1 MNAQQLKKSILQMAI
16 SGKLVPQD
24 PNDEPASVLLER
36 IRKEKEKL
44 IKEGKIK
51 KEKNP
56 SYIFRGADNTPYEKV
71 GNNEPV
77 SIADEVPFEIPES
90 WEWVR
95 ASNLG
100 QMVRGKGIKRT
111 DTILEGMPCV
121 RYGEIYTT
129 YNTSFT
135 STKSFIPQ
143 QLYNQCNLFHTGDLI
158 FTLTG
163 ENKPDIAKAVAY
175 LGESPVAAGGDLA
188 YWTYHRMNPLYLVY
202 FMASPYCIEQKRR
215 LATGDIIVHI
225 STDKVGSFLVPVPP
239 KAEQD
244 RIVAKLQEIEPLLQ
258 EYDQKEQK
266 VHLELQLFPEQ
277 LKKSILQMAVQGKL
291 VPQDPS
297 DEPASILLERI
308 RAEKERLIRE
318 GKIKRDKN
326 ESVIFRRDNSHYEK
340 RGKIE
345 ACIDEKIPFDIP
357 ENWEW
362 MRLSSFGVFSS
373 GKTPSMSDS
382 QNWNGGTI
390 PWVSS
395 KDMKR
400 RVIEDSE
407 MHITTTAAASMKIY
421 PAGTLLLVARSGILR
436 RLLPLCVLGIDST
449 INQDI
454 KAFDL
459 YDLSLSDWLFYAIK
473 AFEPMILHDL
483 VKSVTTVESLKFDEF
498 SEMLI
503 PVPPLNEQKRII
515 GAIHTF
521 TNLVKPLYNDPLFSL

>member
-1 MNAQQLKKSILQMAI
+1 MCS
-16 SGKLVPQD
+16 SD
-24 PNDEPASVLLER
+24 S
-36 IRKEKEKL
+36 
-44 IKEGKIK
+44 
-51 KEKNP
+51 
-56 SYIFRGADNTPYEKV
+56 TPYEKV
-71 GNNEPV
+71 GKNGPV

-90 WEWVR
+90 WEWARIGSVF
-95 ASNLG
+95 NLQAG
-100 QMVRGKGIKRT
+100 KNITSADISDTEFFGSFPCYGGNGLRGYVDHYNRDGYFPLIGRQGALCGNINFAQGKFYATEHAVVVESFGGT
-111 DTILEGMPCV
+111 DVTWAGLFLEAM
-121 RYGEIYTT
+121 
-129 YNTSFT
+129 N
-135 STKSFIPQ
+135 
-143 QLYNQCNLFHTGDLI
+143 LNQYATATAQPGL
-158 FTLTG
+158 
-163 ENKPDIAKAVAY
+163 AVANINK
-175 LGESPVAAGGDLA
+175 LLIPIPPVPEQIRIVVKFSELI
-188 YWTYHRMNPLYLVY
+188 
-202 FMASPYCIEQKRR
+202 PYVLQYDQTERR
-215 LATGDIIVHI
+215 LAT
-225 STDKVGSFLVPVPP
+225 LNE
-239 KAEQD
+239 A
-244 RIVAKLQEIEPLLQ
+244 
-258 EYDQKEQK
+258 
-266 VHLELQLFPEQ
+266 FPEQ
-277 LKKSILQMAVQGKL
+277 LKKSILQLAVQGKL
-291 VPQDPS
+291 VPQDPD
-297 DEPASILLERI
+297 DEPASVLLERI
-308 RAEKERLIRE
+308 RTEKERLIKE

-326 ESVIFRRDNSHYEK
+326 ESVIYKRDNSHYEK

-345 ACIDEKIPFDIP
+345 ACIDEEIPFDIP

-407 MHITTTAAASMKIY
+407 MHITTSAAASMKIY

-436 RLLPLCVLGIDST
+436 RLLPLCVLGVDST

-459 YDLSLSDWLFYAIK
+459 YDLSLSEWLSYAIK

-498 SEMLI
+498 SKMLI

-521 TNLVKPLYNDPLFSL
+521 INLVKPLYNDPLFSL